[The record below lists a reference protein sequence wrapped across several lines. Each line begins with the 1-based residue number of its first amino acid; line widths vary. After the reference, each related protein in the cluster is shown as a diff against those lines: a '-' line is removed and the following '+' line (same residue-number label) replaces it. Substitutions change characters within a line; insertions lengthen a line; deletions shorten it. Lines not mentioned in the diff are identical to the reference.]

1 VAIRILSPEL
11 VSQIAAGEIVERPA
25 SVLKELLENS
35 LDAGAARIAIDME
48 QGGIKRLRVTDD
60 GCGISKDELPLAVS
74 RHATSKIS
82 TMEDLKRVGSLGFRG
97 EALPSIASVSRLTL
111 ISSTASDAA
120 GWRITADGGRQLKRV
135 MPAAHPVGTSV
146 EVLDLFFN
154 VPARRKFLRTERTE
168 FNHAE
173 SLLRKIAL
181 SRMDVALELNHNGRQ
196 VSRLRAATNTATREE
211 RLVEVCGSHF
221 VEHSIYVEH
230 EAAGLKLN
238 GWIGLPAFSRT
249 QPDLQYFYVNG
260 RTVRDK
266 LLAHAV
272 RQAYQ
277 DVLFH
282 GRHPAYV
289 LYLALDPLLVDVNVH
304 PSKHEVR
311 FRESRLVHDF
321 LYNSLKHA
329 IAQLRPGH
337 SSGLTREIAAVNES
351 PHAHTDF
358 QRPSA
363 QSPLP
368 LRLAEPLSAYRA
380 FYAQSAN
387 TQAGGITPDPQ
398 EIMPPLG
405 YALAQLHG
413 IYILAQNKHGLVLV
427 DMHAAH
433 ERILYERLKQEALGA
448 GISVQPLLVPLVV
461 TLSHGEADTAERHL
475 DTFRAAGFELDRLGP
490 DTLAIRQA
498 PSILSGID
506 LKELVRDVLADLTA
520 HARSD
525 RLQVA
530 INELLSTVACYS
542 AVRAHRNLTV
552 SEMNNLLRDMEVT
565 ARSGQCNHGRPTWVQ
580 LGLDQLDKL
589 FMRGQ

>member
-1 VAIRILSPEL
+1 MAIRILSPEL

-82 TMEDLKRVGSLGFRG
+82 TLEDLKRVGSLGFRG

-196 VSRLRAATNTATREE
+196 VSRLRAATNTATTEE

-230 EAAGLKLN
+230 EAAGLKLT

-337 SSGLTREIAAVNES
+337 SSDLTREIAAVNES

-368 LRLAEPLSAYRA
+368 LGLAEPLSAYRA
-380 FYAQSAN
+380 LYAQSAN
-387 TQAGGITPDPQ
+387 TQAGEITPDPQ
-398 EIMPPLG
+398 EIVPPLG

-413 IYILAQNKHGLVLV
+413 
-427 DMHAAH
+427 
-433 ERILYERLKQEALGA
+433 
-448 GISVQPLLVPLVV
+448 
-461 TLSHGEADTAERHL
+461 
-475 DTFRAAGFELDRLGP
+475 
-490 DTLAIRQA
+490 
-498 PSILSGID
+498 
-506 LKELVRDVLADLTA
+506 
-520 HARSD
+520 
-525 RLQVA
+525 
-530 INELLSTVACYS
+530 
-542 AVRAHRNLTV
+542 
-552 SEMNNLLRDMEVT
+552 
-565 ARSGQCNHGRPTWVQ
+565 
-580 LGLDQLDKL
+580 
-589 FMRGQ
+589 